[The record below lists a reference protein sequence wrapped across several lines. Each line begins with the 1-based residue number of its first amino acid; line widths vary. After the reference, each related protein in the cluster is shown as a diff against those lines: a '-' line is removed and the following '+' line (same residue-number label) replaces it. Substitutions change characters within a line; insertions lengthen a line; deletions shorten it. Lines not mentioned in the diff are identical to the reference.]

1 MPNGISCAYFAAR
14 NFIYG
19 TKENNLFK
27 EGIAAAQ
34 TIRTAD
40 AACNA
45 SRIVE
50 DAANAANAVNASAAA
65 AANVSPIAK
74 FLSKGAA
81 IARKILYPLIIASG
95 VYNTVKSDDKV
106 RTGVSQAA
114 GIATMCAFE
123 NTLAYVQKKA
133 IPKLVEKYGSKVP
146 KNIAKI
152 ASKGLNFLNT
162 NKYGKIAKYILQ
174 GILFATVS
182 MGGYNT
188 GSKIA
193 EKIVDKHRSSKNKKD
208 VALLEK
214 KLSELGQSKVFEDM
228 KL

>member
-14 NFIYG
+14 NYIYG

-50 DAANAANAVNASAAA
+50 DAANAVNASAAA
-65 AANVSPIAK
+65 TANVSPFAK

-81 IARKILYPLIIASG
+81 IAKKILYPLIIASG
-95 VYNTVKSDDKV
+95 IYNTVKSDDKL

-114 GIATMCAFE
+114 GIGTMCAFE

-133 IPKLVEKYGSKVP
+133 IPNLVKKYGSKVP
-146 KNIAKI
+146 KNVANI
-152 ASKGLNFLNT
+152 ASKGLNYLN
-162 NKYGKIAKYILQ
+162 NSKYGSKIKYILQ
-174 GILFATVS
+174 GVLFATVS
-182 MGGYNT
+182 MGGYNI
-188 GSKIA
+188 GSKVA
-193 EKIVDKHRSSKNKKD
+193 EKIIDKHRSSKNKKD

-214 KLSELGQSKVFEDM
+214 KLSEHGQSKVFDDM